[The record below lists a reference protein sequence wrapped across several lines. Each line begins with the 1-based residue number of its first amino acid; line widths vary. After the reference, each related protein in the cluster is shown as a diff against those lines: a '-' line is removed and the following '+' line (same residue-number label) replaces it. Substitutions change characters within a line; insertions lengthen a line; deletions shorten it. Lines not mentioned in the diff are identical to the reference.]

1 MIIKEYI
8 KLTIKKKIKKQK
20 KTSYN
25 IVENKNK
32 KELVIIVKEK
42 VNGIVT
48 RESEVVNTARL
59 ARIFTILVL

>member
-25 IVENKNK
+25 IAGNKS
-32 KELVIIVKEK
+32 KEGLVIIVKKE

-48 RESEVVNTARL
+48 GELEFEREQKL
-59 ARIFTILVL
+59 I

>member
-42 VNGIVT
+42 VNC
-48 RESEVVNTARL
+48 N
-59 ARIFTILVL
+59 